1 VIRAERGAYREH
13 RKNTEQRIQNSE
25 HGKEGMSIGYMYIV
39 ECSDGTYYTG
49 STKNLERRIEEH
61 NSPDRGANYTRMR
74 QPVELVYYEEY
85 DRIDWAF
92 YREKQVQKWSQ
103 KKKLALIEAAPE
115 LLPKL
120 AKKVIFCKRRERM

>member
-1 VIRAERGAYREH
+1 MRGSIENTGRKQRRNLQYREDC
-13 RKNTEQRIQNSE
+13 
-25 HGKEGMSIGYMYIV
+25 MSIGYMYIV
-39 ECSDGTYYTG
+39 ECYDGTFYTG

-74 QPVELVYYEEY
+74 QPVELAYYEEY

-103 KKKLALIEAAPE
+103 KKKLALIEGAPG
-115 LLPKL
+115 LLPEL
-120 AKKVIFCKRRERM
+120 AKKVIFCKGRERM

>member
-1 VIRAERGAYREH
+1 VVRAERGAYREH
-13 RKNTEQRIQNSE
+13 RKNTGHE
-25 HGKEGMSIGYMYIV
+25 KESMSIGYMYIV
-39 ECSDGTYYTG
+39 ECSDGTFYTG
-49 STKNLERRIEEH
+49 STKDLERRIEEH
-61 NSPDRGANYTRMR
+61 NSPDRGANYTRVR

-103 KKKLALIEAAPE
+103 KKKLALIEGAPE

-120 AKKVIFCKRRERM
+120 AKKIIRKKRERM